1 MKKIQIIIRSILW
14 LLAPIIA
21 VIFVSFI
28 SGEETELSN
37 HIFSLTGFW
46 LIYIIYVIVII
57 INLIRRD
64 INGTL

>member
-1 MKKIQIIIRSILW
+1 MRTIQIIIRNILW
-14 LLAPIIA
+14 LLAPIFA

-37 HIFSLTGFW
+37 YVFSLTAFW

-57 INLIRRD
+57 INLYRRY

>member
-1 MKKIQIIIRSILW
+1 MKTIQIIIRFILW

-21 VIFVSFI
+21 IIFVSFI

-37 HIFSLTGFW
+37 YIFSLTGFW
-46 LIYIIYVIVII
+46 LIYIIYVILII
-57 INLIRRD
+57 INLLRRA